1 MHSSTY
7 LSWFRRLLILGAIV
21 AGLAASAAGA
31 RLDPGPPPDVR
42 DVAASLSATP
52 ATIVARPPDVSD
64 AAASASGLS
73 SGIEPVYEHQLHSP
87 ATASQSVPVP
97 GRLGLRL
104 GRLGDR
110 CRRRARGGSPPRHR
124 PRDRPAA
131 APSRAAGLTFASD
144 GQTERASGPARSE

>member
-52 ATIVARPPDVSD
+52 ATIVARPPDISD

-97 GRLGLRL
+97 GGSDFAWGDWAIGVGAGLGVALLL
-104 GRLGDR
+104 GIGLVIGRQQ
-110 CRRRARGGSPPRHR
+110 RHR
-124 PRDRPAA
+124 VQPA
-131 APSRAAGLTFASD
+131 
-144 GQTERASGPARSE
+144 